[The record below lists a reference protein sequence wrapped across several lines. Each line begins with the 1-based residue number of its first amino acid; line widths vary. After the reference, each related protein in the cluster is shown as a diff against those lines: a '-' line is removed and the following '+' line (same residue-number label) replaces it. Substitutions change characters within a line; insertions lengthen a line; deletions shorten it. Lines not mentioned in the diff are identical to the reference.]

1 MKYTVENNK
10 ITIIFPQN
18 EAIIKSDLAKIR
30 SLLQNLGS
38 ENADQGTDALHT
50 VCTLSNPEI
59 SSLIAENHSCFNLC
73 DHHSPSNSYPLLEA
87 ARRHDAVLFDTL
99 TRVPGFEENYAA
111 KENFVSLAD
120 GEGNTL
126 LHIAANKEE
135 VSIVKFALE
144 FGLNPQKGNN
154 KGVTPLHFAA
164 MRGNES
170 IAKLLLDSE
179 KVSDIKSYIASK
191 AIGVCN
197 ETPFYFAAKF
207 NHPNMIM
214 LLLKRCASSSV
225 NTSIIC
231 VLFNASSLNVDMPRQ
246 VEMNRS

>member
-1 MKYTVENNK
+1 MSCFDNSN
-10 ITIIFPQN
+10 INTIIFTQN
-18 EAIIKSDLAKIR
+18 EAIIKNDLEKIR
-30 SLLQNLGS
+30 SLLQILGS

-50 VCTLSNPEI
+50 ACTRGNPEI
-59 SSLIAENHSCFNLC
+59 SSLIAEKHSCFNLC

-87 ARRHDAVLFDTL
+87 ARRHDAVFFDIL
-99 TRVPGFEENYAA
+99 AHAPGFEEKYAA
-111 KENFVSLAD
+111 KEDFVSLAD

-144 FGLNPQKGNN
+144 FGLNPLKGNS

-170 IAKLLLDSE
+170 IAKLLLDS
-179 KVSDIKSYIASK
+179 KKISDIKSYIAVK
-191 AIGVCN
+191 AVGVCN

-207 NHPNMIM
+207 NHPNMIIF
-214 LLLKRCASSSV
+214 LLKRCASSSV
-225 NTSIIC
+225 NTSITLC
-231 VLFNASSLNVDMPRQ
+231 FVKHYLS
-246 VEMNRS
+246 

>member
-1 MKYTVENNK
+1 M
-10 ITIIFPQN
+10 ITMIILFPQN

-50 VCTLSNPEI
+50 ACTRGIPEI
-59 SSLIAENHSCFNLC
+59 SSLIAENHLCFNFC
-73 DHHSPSNSYPLLEA
+73 DRHSLTNSYPLLEA
-87 ARRHDAVLFDTL
+87 ARRHDAVFFDTL
-99 TRVPGFEENYAA
+99 TNAPSFKEKYAA
-111 KENFVSLAD
+111 KQNFASLAMED

-135 VSIVKFALE
+135 INIVKFALE
-144 FGLNPQKGNN
+144 FGLNPLKGNT

-179 KVSDIKSYIASK
+179 KISDIKSYIAVK
-191 AIGVCN
+191 AVGVCG

-207 NHPNMIM
+207 NHPNMIIF
-214 LLLKRCASSSV
+214 LLKRCAV
-225 NTSIIC
+225 C
-231 VLFNASSLNVDMPRQ
+231 
-246 VEMNRS
+246 